1 MAPGGGGALPAVMA
15 RDVPGP
21 AAIPT
26 AAMASAEVAAAEV
39 VRRVQPTE
47 ASERRR
53 AEVVDY
59 ARRIVGTALGC
70 EVRALSPLRFAK
82 RSPAAPPCFLS
93 SVSSFVWV
101 ILGILVLVTLFFVW
115 ICLVCFRRFL
125 SSGLVLVLH
134 FKGIGSRV
142 GLLFLD

>member
-21 AAIPT
+21 AAIPA

-39 VRRVQPTE
+39 VRRVQPTD

-70 EVRALSPLRFAK
+70 EVRA
-82 RSPAAPPCFLS
+82 PPFRRTLFSS
-93 SVSSFVWV
+93 SVSGFVWV
-101 ILGILVLVTLFFVW
+101 GVILRRLVWGSSCLLHYSSFRFVYFAS
-115 ICLVCFRRFL
+115 VAL
-125 SSGLVLVLH
+125 SPP
-134 FKGIGSRV
+134 
-142 GLLFLD
+142 D